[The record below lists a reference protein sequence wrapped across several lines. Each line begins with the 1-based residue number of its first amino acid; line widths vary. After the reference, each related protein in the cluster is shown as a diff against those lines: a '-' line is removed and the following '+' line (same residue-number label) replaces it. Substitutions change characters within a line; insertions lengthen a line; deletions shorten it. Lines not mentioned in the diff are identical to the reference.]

1 MIQGLEDF
9 KTYNKAM
16 ELGESVWSIVATW
29 SYFEKDTIG
38 KQLVRSC
45 DSIAANLS
53 EGLGRYHSK
62 DVRNFTFYARG
73 SAFETKTW
81 LTKAAS
87 RNLIATE
94 TRAELIRKIDE
105 IGRMING
112 YIQSMENRVS
122 EPEAHYSTNDLT
134 PNTQYPTPNT

>member
-1 MIQGLEDF
+1 MYMIQGLEDF

-53 EGLGRYHSK
+53 EGLGRYHFKES
-62 DVRNFTFYARG
+62 RNFSFYARG
-73 SAFETKTW
+73 LLFETRTW
-81 LTKAAS
+81 LDKAMN
-87 RNLIATE
+87 RKLIDGEVYKTLE
-94 TRAELIRKIDE
+94 TALEV
-105 IGRMING
+105 IGKMLNA
-112 YIQSMENRVS
+112 YIKSIGTVK
-122 EPEAHYSTNDLT
+122 EPEEIYRN
-134 PNTQYPTPNT
+134 PNPPIPNP

>member
-16 ELGESVWSIVATW
+16 ELGESVWSMVATW

-38 KQLVRSC
+38 KQLVRAC

-62 DVRNFTFYARG
+62 EVRNFTFYARG

-87 RNLIATE
+87 RNLIGTE
-94 TRAELIRKIDE
+94 KRSELIQKIDE

-122 EPEAHYSTNDLT
+122 EPEAQYQR
-134 PNTQYPTPNT
+134 PNP

>member
-1 MIQGLEDF
+1 MYMIQGLEDF

-53 EGLGRYHSK
+53 EGLGRYHFKES
-62 DVRNFTFYARG
+62 RNFSFYARG
-73 SAFETKTW
+73 LLFETRTW
-81 LTKAAS
+81 LDKAMN
-87 RNLIATE
+87 RKLIDGEVYKTLE
-94 TRAELIRKIDE
+94 TALEV
-105 IGRMING
+105 IGKMLNT
-112 YIQSMENRVS
+112 YIKSIGTVN
-122 EPEAHYSTNDLT
+122 EPEEIYRNPKPTI
-134 PNTQYPTPNT
+134 PNPPIPNP